1 MAPVFDSVGFVKPD
15 RITLIDA
22 GQHASSL
29 ISPRTA
35 KEYGLQA
42 NGANESETTQ
52 SLELLPG
59 MLDSA
64 NLLEQLDE
72 GIYVSNLHYLN
83 FSDRTACRMTGLTRF
98 ATFWV
103 EQGEIVAPLNVMRFD
118 DSLYR
123 MLSSHL
129 MGLTRET
136 EWLLSSDTYGQ
147 RSVRS
152 SRVPGALLSKLRLTL

>member
-1 MAPVFDSVGFVKPD
+1 M
-15 RITLIDA
+15 
-22 GQHASSL
+22 
-29 ISPRTA
+29 
-35 KEYGLQA
+35 
-42 NGANESETTQ
+42 GANESETTQ